1 MMFLQF
7 AGKCLYWRFNPSRG
21 VSSVGLERCLDRA
34 EVIGSNPIRPTNKN
48 AMQST
53 LESKPTL
60 EKIPRSLI
68 YEEMDGEPIYYRG
81 YQDVLNQQK
90 TIDDIMGSS
99 SLQAAII
106 DVLLRY
112 LYTQVDQK
120 AYKFF
125 TNEAGLHLAKGNSV
139 ASDIAIYNR
148 AMLKNFKYDDH
159 YFKIPPAVAVE
170 IDTKADLSVM
180 KWETYLKKKTEKL
193 HAFGVKKI
201 IWILSATQQ
210 VIIAQPEQDWFIR
223 DWYKPL
229 EILPDHTINLG
240 EMLKA
245 SGVE

>member
-1 MMFLQF
+1 
-7 AGKCLYWRFNPSRG
+7 
-21 VSSVGLERCLDRA
+21 
-34 EVIGSNPIRPTNKN
+34 
-48 AMQST
+48 MQST
-53 LESKPTL
+53 LESKSKSTS

-81 YQDVLNQQK
+81 YQDVLNKKK
-90 TIDDIMGSS
+90 TLDDTMGSS

-106 DVLLRY
+106 DALLRY

-125 TNEAGLHLAKGNSV
+125 TNEAGLHLAKGNNV
-139 ASDIAIYNR
+139 ASDIAIYNTSD
-148 AMLKNFKYDDH
+148 LKNFKYDDH
-159 YFKIPPAVAVE
+159 YFKIPPTVVVE

-210 VIIAQPEQDWFIR
+210 VIIAEPDQDWFIR
-223 DWYKPL
+223 DWHKPWEL
-229 EILPDHTINLG
+229 LPGHIVNLG
-240 EMLKA
+240 DMLRA

>member
-1 MMFLQF
+1 
-7 AGKCLYWRFNPSRG
+7 
-21 VSSVGLERCLDRA
+21 
-34 EVIGSNPIRPTNKN
+34 
-48 AMQST
+48 MQST
-53 LESKPTL
+53 LELKSTSQ
-60 EKIPRSLI
+60 KIPRSLI

-81 YQDVLNQQK
+81 YQEVLNQQK

-99 SLQAAII
+99 SLQVAII
-106 DVLLRY
+106 RVLLKY
-112 LYTQVDQK
+112 
-120 AYKFF
+120 AYAQIDGEQYEVY
-125 TNEAGLHLAKGNSV
+125 TNETGLHLSKGNNL
-139 ASDIAIYNR
+139 ASDIAIYD
-148 AMLKNFKYDDH
+148 ATTLKNFKYDDH

-180 KWETYLKKKTEKL
+180 KWEIYLKKKTEKL

-223 DWYKPL
+223 DWHKPL

-240 EMLKA
+240 DMLKT